1 LNRVWQHSYDI
12 TNNQNSSENNCFI
25 KILAKNR
32 HKSIKALEISVVGSF
47 ESVESWVDYIHIGN
61 FIAFAGFMYYI
72 KLILDDAIKKQ
83 QPDFFEVR

>member
-47 ESVESWVDYIHIGN
+47 ESVESWVDYIHIERNSRVTHIRQRG
-61 FIAFAGFMYYI
+61 YYGH
-72 KLILDDAIKKQ
+72 
-83 QPDFFEVR
+83 

>member
-1 LNRVWQHSYDI
+1 MQL
-12 TNNQNSSENNCFI
+12 
-25 KILAKNR
+25 
-32 HKSIKALEISVVGSF
+32 SIQFVNWLIRIFGVLFF
-47 ESVESWVDYIHIGN
+47 EEKMKRPHYRN